1 MSSVDKVY
9 IIENILDKKDLEKI
23 IFYLK
28 NTPVAFDET
37 GYSPY
42 GVYAGGDSPV
52 LAKLLEPSYSKI
64 KNIIESSFNCTV
76 YDEGV
81 TSVVELKT
89 GDSMPVHLDHGSAQN
104 KTVGLKT
111 GAGHPSR
118 DISSVL
124 YYNNNYEGGEIYFP
138 NQDLLIKPEPGM
150 FICFPAK
157 DEFPHQVRE
166 IKSGYRWCST
176 NFWCIKKD

>member
-1 MSSVDKVY
+1 MDKIY
-9 IIENILDKKDLEKI
+9 IVKNIIDQKDLNQI
-23 IFYLK
+23 ILYLK
-28 NTPVAFDET
+28 NTTVTIDES

-42 GVYAGGDSPV
+42 GVYAGNGSPV
-52 LAKLLEPSYSKI
+52 LPQLLGKYYDALK
-64 KNIIESSFNCTV
+64 KNIETSFNCTV
-76 YDEGV
+76 YDEGL
-81 TSVVELKT
+81 TSVIEMKT

-104 KTVGLKT
+104 ESVGLKT
-111 GAGHPSR
+111 GAGHPTR

-124 YYNNNYEGGEIYFP
+124 YFNDDYEGGEIYFP

-157 DEFPHQVRE
+157 DEFPHQVKK